1 MNKEMN
7 MLIATRTLLIV
18 AVMHLTPVALSAED
32 SVKVTADTYVRAETD
47 YQFKTYVDK
56 VGCFSKFFHNRKPY
70 DVDNQTTVRANRDT
84 LYSFGVFDL
93 TSPVTITLPD
103 PKGRYQCLMPI
114 SQDHSITFYYGPK
127 EVTLTKEMIGTRYVF
142 VAIRTFMDPSDEADV
157 KVAHQLQD
165 VVVVKQDERE
175 HLKFRIGTRK
185 GLRPCEQP
193 STCSPPPF
201 LTHHPSLVKK
211 MS

>member
-1 MNKEMN
+1 MNKQMKQIRSTCAL
-7 MLIATRTLLIV
+7 LIASALY
-18 AVMHLTPVALSAED
+18 LTPVALSAED

-56 VGCFSKFFHNRKPY
+56 LGSFGKFFHNRKPY
-70 DVDNQTTVRANRDT
+70 DVNNQTTVRANRDT

-93 TSPVTITLPD
+93 NSPVTITLPE

-114 SQDHSITFYYGPK
+114 SFRMWLSSSRMT
-127 EVTLTKEMIGTRYVF
+127 
-142 VAIRTFMDPSDEADV
+142 
-157 KVAHQLQD
+157 
-165 VVVVKQDERE
+165 RE

>member
-7 MLIATRTLLIV
+7 LPMVTRTLLIV
-18 AVMHLTPVALSAED
+18 AVMHFTPVALSAED

-56 VGCFSKFFHNRKPY
+56 LGCFGKFFHSRAPY
-70 DVDNQTTVRANRDT
+70 DVDNQVTVRANRDT

-103 PKGRYQCLMPI
+103 PDGRYQCLMPI
-114 SQDHSITFYYGPK
+114 SQDHSITAYYGPK

-142 VAIRTFMDPSDEADV
+142 LAIRTFMASSFEGYWCLPIPSN
-157 KVAHQLQD
+157 
-165 VVVVKQDERE
+165 
-175 HLKFRIGTRK
+175 
-185 GLRPCEQP
+185 
-193 STCSPPPF
+193 
-201 LTHHPSLVKK
+201 
-211 MS
+211 